1 MNRKLKAAII
11 LRCGTVAKAAREC
24 GMREDRLSRIIHNR
38 VKPKQSEK
46 RALAW
51 RLQRPIEALFGN
63 EKIS

>member
-38 VKPKQSEK
+38 VKPRPDEK

-51 RLQRPIEALFGN
+51 RLQKPLGELFGN
-63 EKIS
+63 EKTS